1 MKTDT
6 AENGYH
12 RGYPLTKGYYDCL
25 VEGEEMRLYH
35 FICAVNGKHKWY
47 ISSHEEYRSEVLWKD
62 PSEN

>member
-12 RGYPLTKGYYDCL
+12 RGYPLTKGYYDCF

-47 ISSHEEYRSEVLWKD
+47 ISSHEEYRGEVLWKD

>member
-47 ISSHEEYRSEVLWKD
+47 ISSHEDYRGEVLWKD

>member
-47 ISSHEEYRSEVLWKD
+47 ISSHEEYRGEVLWKD

>member
-47 ISSHEEYRSEVLWKD
+47 ISSHEEYRGEVLWKD
-62 PSEN
+62 PGEN

>member
-35 FICAVNGKHKWY
+35 FICAINGKHKWY
-47 ISSHEEYRSEVLWKD
+47 ISSHEEYRGEVLWKD

>member
-47 ISSHEEYRSEVLWKD
+47 ISSHEEYRGEVLWKD
-62 PSEN
+62 PNEN

>member
-12 RGYPLTKGYYDCL
+12 RGYPLTKVYYDCL

-47 ISSHEEYRSEVLWKD
+47 ISSHEEYRGEVLWKD

>member
-12 RGYPLTKGYYDCL
+12 RRYPLTKGYYDCL

-47 ISSHEEYRSEVLWKD
+47 ISSHEEYRGEVLWKD